1 MSLAHSHLSPSP
13 GSRLDAQPRSRC
25 RIVHKCCRFTPPDL
39 RLQIYSGPLN
49 GAGAR
54 GWGGT
59 HRAEI
64 RVGVWEDKVLF
75 PGGVRPT
82 WELGDAVSR
91 LGVFGGVGLD

>member
-1 MSLAHSHLSPSP
+1 M
-13 GSRLDAQPRSRC
+13 
-25 RIVHKCCRFTPPDL
+25 
-39 RLQIYSGPLN
+39 
-49 GAGAR
+49 
-54 GWGGT
+54 